1 MQTYGGPEYCTWC
14 DNRDY
19 CKHLCEDAR
28 LYADQ
33 DHVRRRENL
42 LRSIDNLAP
51 REWPSITTHEAII
64 KYYFSDRLTQ
74 RDIAKK
80 LGITQQYVSK
90 IVSKSKQIILSNIRK

>member
-1 MQTYGGPEYCTWC
+1 MLTMNCLEC
-14 DNRDY
+14 DKRET
-19 CKHLCEDAR
+19 CKVLCKDAEAYVR
-28 LYADQ
+28 Q
-33 DHVRRRENL
+33 DHTRRRESL
-42 LRSIDNLAP
+42 LRSSDNLAP
-51 REWPSITTHEAII
+51 REWPSITTYEAII